1 MSVSDDEAEYV
12 VLVNHEE
19 QYSLWPARRP
29 IPSGWEVK
37 GPPATRETCLSYI
50 RETWT
55 DMRPKSLREALA
67 PKGKGAECASDEV
80 AVRRTPASGA
90 SLEDSA

>member
-29 IPSGWEVK
+29 IPDGWRVEGPQASKEV
-37 GPPATRETCLSYI
+37 CLSYI
-50 RETWT
+50 RQTWT

-67 PKGKGAECASDEV
+67 RQ
-80 AVRRTPASGA
+80 RR
-90 SLEDSA
+90 